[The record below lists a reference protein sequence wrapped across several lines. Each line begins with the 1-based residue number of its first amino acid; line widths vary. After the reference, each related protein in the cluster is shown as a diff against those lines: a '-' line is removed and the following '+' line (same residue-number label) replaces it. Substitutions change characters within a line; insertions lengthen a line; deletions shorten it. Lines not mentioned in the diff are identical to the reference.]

1 MTHRLDLTDHEL
13 DLVLSAL
20 AVTAPVG
27 GGSAIF
33 TLYRKLCDQ
42 VGNTSSETTEA
53 LMCSNVLDAAIECGV
68 VARVN

>member
-1 MTHRLDLTDHEL
+1 MHKIRLSAAEL

-33 TLYRKLCDQ
+33 TLYRNLCA
-42 VGNTSSETTEA
+42 VTCSRASESTEA
-53 LMCSNVLDAAIECGV
+53 MLCENVIDAAVECGV
-68 VARVN
+68 VVRTN